1 MALARK
7 DLFYEVI
14 VTEQTLE
21 LMLLLFRLNVIR
33 RYIRLAP
40 KRYRIYPSW
49 ISNRSSSV
57 KLRCYSRGVN
67 PITLSIKSLKVVRQ
81 CHGASDL
88 ILSTTRG
95 VITHHEALRYNVG
108 GALMCILTR

>member
-14 VTEQTLE
+14 VNDQTHE

-33 RYIRLAP
+33 RYVKLAP

-49 ISNRSSSV
+49 TNNRSSNV
-57 KLRCYSRGVN
+57 RLKCYSRGVN
-67 PITLSIKSLKVVRQ
+67 PICLSIKSLKILRVS
-81 CHGASDL
+81 HGTSEL
-88 ILSTTRG
+88 ILSTTEG
-95 VITHHEALRYNVG
+95 IITHHDALRLNVG
-108 GALMCILTR
+108 GALMCVLIR